1 MEFTQE
7 EKELISELIE
17 DEIIQNLD
25 YQTPYDE
32 WLESDGETDVDVDKV
47 NKYQLALS
55 IKGKMEGF

>member
-32 WLESDGETDVDVDKV
+32 WLESDGEADVDTDKV
-47 NKYQLALS
+47 IKYQLALS